1 MPISTDIG
9 GTFTDFVIFDKG
21 AIRTFKVPS
30 TPQKPELAIEEG
42 LKRCSRSRA
51 ASFSHGTTLATN
63 AVLERKGAARTGLIT
78 TKGFADILKIGRQQ
92 RAHLYKLDSARPQ
105 QLVDTYFEIA
115 ERVSAQGEILASPT
129 REELE
134 AVAERIRSLGIDAV
148 AICFLF
154 SFLNPENER
163 LVRDSLVKRGFA
175 VSCSSTVLPE
185 FREYE
190 RMSTTVLDA
199 YLKRTVETYL
209 TSMEALLARNGVEQF
224 YVMQSNG
231 GVVKA
236 NVMKH
241 KPVNMLLSGPAG
253 GVAAAKFLSALVGM
267 GNLITFD
274 MGGTSADVS
283 AILNGN
289 PSWTSEGSINGLPL
303 KMPMVD
309 IVTVGAGGGSIAW
322 LDEGGALRVGP
333 ESAGASPG
341 PICYGLGGTDVTV
354 TDCDLLCGF
363 INPKYFVGGEMSL
376 DPAKAKRRV
385 EQFAHEMGLSFEETI
400 LGVWKIV
407 NANMIQALRLVSVE
421 RGLDVR
427 DFALCAFGGAGPVH
441 AAALAKELGIPKV
454 IVPFASGVFSAY
466 GILVSDVQLDYSRT
480 HLLSLSEGE
489 GKKEAEAVVKE
500 TIAAFTYKAKK
511 ELAEQDINDK
521 NATLVPSVD
530 MRYVGQSYELNVGFT
545 TMADAQK
552 RFHEWHNQL
561 YGYAMPAENVEIVTI
576 RLRALASRTKP
587 EHPEARVEAKGEPVE
602 YREVLFVD
610 GKEETPV
617 YRREDLP
624 AQFEHEGPAI
634 IEAKDSTTVV
644 PPGMRFAVDG
654 YGNIVIGK
662 IESG

>member
-63 AVLERKGAARTGLIT
+63 AVLERKGARTGLIT
-78 TKGFADILKIGRQQ
+78 TKRFADILKIGRQQ

-105 QLVDTYFEIA
+105 QLVDVYFEIT
-115 ERVSAQGEILASPT
+115 ERISAQGEILASPT
-129 REELE
+129 REEIE
-134 AVAERIRSLGIDAV
+134 AVAERIQSLGIDAV

-154 SFLNPENER
+154 SFLNPANER
-163 LVRDSLVKRGFA
+163 RVRDSLVKRGLV

-209 TSMEALLARNGVEQF
+209 TRMEALLARNGVEQF

-236 NVMKH
+236 NVMQH

-267 GNLITFD
+267 DNLITFD

-283 AILNGN
+283 TILNGN

-363 INPKYFVGGEMSL
+363 INPKYFVGGKMSL
-376 DPAKAKRRV
+376 DTAKAKRRV
-385 EQFAHEMGLSFEETI
+385 EQFAREMGLSFEDTI

-407 NANMIQALRLVSVE
+407 NANMIKALRLVSVE

-441 AAALAKELGIPKV
+441 AAALAQELGIPKV

-480 HLLSLSEGE
+480 HLLRLSEGKE
-489 GKKEAEAVVKE
+489 EAEVEVTEVLADFM
-500 TIAAFTYKAKK
+500 AKARR
-511 ELAEQDINDK
+511 ELAEQDIDFEDV
-521 NATLVPSVD
+521 TLIPSLD
-530 MRYVGQSYELNVGFT
+530 MRYVGQSYELNAGFT
-545 TMADAQK
+545 TVADAQK
-552 RFHEWHNQL
+552 QFHERHNRI
-561 YGYAMPAENVEIVTI
+561 YGYAMPAEDVEIVTI
-576 RLRALASRTKP
+576 RLRALASRERP
-587 EHPEARVEAKGEPVE
+587 EPPKARVEAKGEPVE
-602 YREVLFVD
+602 YREVLFEE

-617 YRREDLP
+617 YRREDLS
-624 AQFEHEGPAI
+624 AQFEHEGAAI

-644 PPGMRFAVDG
+644 PLGMRFAVDG
-654 YGNIVIGK
+654 YGDIVIGK
-662 IESG
+662 RESV

>member
-9 GTFTDFVIFDKG
+9 GTFTDFVIFEQG
-21 AIRTFKVPS
+21 AISTFKVQS
-30 TPQKPELAIEEG
+30 TPQKPELAIEQG
-42 LKRCSRSRA
+42 LKRCSLA

-63 AVLERKGAARTGLIT
+63 AVLERKGAKIGLIT

-92 RAHLYKLDSARPQ
+92 RAHLYKLDSSKPQ
-105 QLVDTYFEIA
+105 QIVDTYFELS
-115 ERVSAQGEILASPT
+115 ERVSAKGEILTSPT
-129 REELE
+129 REEIE
-134 AVAERIRSLGIDAV
+134 TVVERIKSKGIESV

-154 SFLNPENER
+154 SFMTPKNEQI
-163 LVRDSLVKRGFA
+163 VGESLLKAGLS
-175 VSCSSTVLPE
+175 VSCSSEVLPE

-199 YLKRTVETYL
+199 YLKRTVERYL
-209 TSMEALLARNGVEQF
+209 TRMEALLEENGVEQF

-253 GVAAAKFLSALVGM
+253 GVAAAKFLSTLIKMDNV
-267 GNLITFD
+267 ITFD

-283 AILNGN
+283 TILNGN
-289 PSWTSEGSINGLPL
+289 LSWTSEGSINGLPL

-341 PICYGLGGTDVTV
+341 PICYGLGGMDVTV

-363 INPKYFVGGEMSL
+363 INPNYFVGGEMTL
-376 DPAKAKRRV
+376 DAAKARLRV
-385 EQFAHEMGLSFEETI
+385 EQFANEIGMSYEDTI

-407 NANMIQALRLVSVE
+407 NANMIKALRLVSVE
-421 RGLDVR
+421 KGLDVR

-441 AAALAKELGIPKV
+441 AAALAQELNIPKV
-454 IVPFASGVFSAY
+454 IIPFVSGVFSAY

-480 HLLSLSEGE
+480 HLMGVIGTEI
-489 GKKEAEAVVKE
+489 EAEKVIKE
-500 TIAAFTYKAKK
+500 TIEDFAAEAKR
-511 ELAEQDINDK
+511 ELAEQDIDLK
-521 NATLVPSVD
+521 DATLVPSLD
-530 MRYVGQSYELNVGFT
+530 MRYVGQSYELNVVFEAL
-545 TMADAQK
+545 ADAQK
-552 RFHEWHNQL
+552 KFHERHNQL
-561 YGYAMPAENVEIVTI
+561 YGYAMPLENVEIVNI
-576 RLRALASRTKP
+576 RLRALASRERP
-587 EHPEARVEAKGEPVE
+587 EPPKVSVEAKGEPVE
-602 YREVLFVD
+602 YREVLFEE
-610 GKEETPV
+610 GKVETPV
-617 YRREDLP
+617 YRRADLP
-624 AQFEHEGPAI
+624 ASFEYDGAAI

-644 PPGMRFAVDG
+644 PPGIRFSVDG

-662 IESG
+662 IERG